1 MTQENNNQHI
11 SPEEKVYMLMRM
23 DKSRRRWRLF
33 AILFLIISVFCY
45 FKMGDVSKDTVKLKS
60 DYIAEIKI
68 EGIILEDDY
77 RLDRLEELKNDK
89 HAKAV
94 ILTIDSPG
102 GAMVPGLELLDI
114 LTEIQKVKPLVIQ
127 MKTIAASA
135 GFMISLAG
143 EYVVANKATLTG
155 SVGVLMPLVDA
166 TELAK
171 KVGIKSAEITSGDL
185 KSITSPINKR
195 SNKAEK
201 YLQETVNDLQDIF
214 MAEVKLRRK
223 VSKEV
228 EDKISDGRVIIGQ
241 QALEYRLIDSLGGKS
256 QLLGYLHAQKD
267 ISKKLPVKDF
277 SLEEPEDKSFQN
289 ILADR
294 LVSGLSTKLDML
306 LFSSISTPKMIAK

>member
-1 MTQENNNQHI
+1 MTEQNNNASI
-11 SPEEKVYMLMRM
+11 SPEEKVYMLMRL

-33 AILFLIISVFCY
+33 AFLFLLISIFCY
-45 FKMGDVSKDTVKLKS
+45 FQLSNIGKEKITRKT

-68 EGIILEDDY
+68 DGIILEDDY
-77 RLDRLEELKNDK
+77 RLDRLEELKKDK
-89 HAKAV
+89 HVKAV

-102 GAMVPGLELLDI
+102 GAMVPGLELLDA

-171 KVGIKSAEITSGDL
+171 KIGIKSAEITSGDL

-195 SNKAEK
+195 TTKAEK
-201 YLQETVNDLQDIF
+201 YLQTTVNDLQAIF
-214 MAEVKLRRK
+214 MNEVKLRRK

-228 EDKISDGRVIIGQ
+228 ESKISDGRVIIGQ
-241 QALEYRLIDSLGGKS
+241 QALEYKLIDSLGGKN

-267 ISKKLPVKDF
+267 LPKTLPVKDF
-277 SLEEPEDKSFQN
+277 SLEEPETKSFQN

>member
-1 MTQENNNQHI
+1 MTEQNNNQQI
-11 SPEEKVYMLMRM
+11 SPEEKVYMLMKL
-23 DKSRRRWRLF
+23 DKSRRRWRLVTF
-33 AILFLIISVFCY
+33 LFLIISVFCY
-45 FKMGDVSKDTVKLKS
+45 FKMMGASQETVKRKS

-102 GAMVPGLELLDI
+102 GSMVPGLELLDI
-114 LTEIQKVKPLVIQ
+114 LTEIQKEKPLVIQ
-127 MKTIAASA
+127 MKTVAASA

-171 KVGIKSAEITSGDL
+171 KIGIKSAEITSGDL

-195 SNKAEK
+195 SAKAEK
-201 YLQETVNDLQDIF
+201 YLQATVNDLQDIF
-214 MAEVKLRRK
+214 MQEVKLRRK

-228 EDKISDGRVIIGQ
+228 EQKMADGRVIIGQ
-241 QALEYRLIDSLGGKS
+241 QALEYKLIDSLGGKS
-256 QLLGYLHAQKD
+256 QLLGYLHSQKD
-267 ISKKLPVKDF
+267 ISKKLKVKDF
-277 SLEEPEDKSFQN
+277 SLEEPEEKSFQN

-294 LVSGLSTKLDML
+294 LVSGLSTKLDMI